1 MFISLLMKIT
11 NSISIDH
18 TSAQKTNQTFSQ
30 KFRTEVYISNFL
42 KWPGA
47 SPGLVGLLGQGWAG
61 GAPLKPWG
69 SRG

>member
-1 MFISLLMKIT
+1 MTDLSTVLNALLEQVFNSINLLLAQIT
-11 NSISIDH
+11 NFIG
-18 TSAQKTNQTFSQ
+18 
-30 KFRTEVYISNFL
+30 NFL

-47 SPGLVGLLGQGWAG
+47 SPGLVGLLGQGRAG